1 MTVRQRNLL
10 AMFQAV
16 KNVFNQY
23 GSDLKF
29 IPAYASIMNE
39 FEEQLTQIDAIQQI
53 QLGNTTG
60 TTLLK
65 QQAEKEMID
74 ATVQLAAAMYVYA
87 QIENKPELM
96 EKCKVSPS
104 MLSALSA
111 EKLKT
116 TCSIVQ
122 AEAALL
128 GDALVNYGK
137 SGEDVSH
144 LKTEIDEFATLISA
158 PRAAIV
164 TRSQARQELE
174 ELIDATNDL
183 LRHKADKLME
193 LLKTGQPKVYNTYK
207 AARIIV
213 DLRAGKQVVEEE

>member
-1 MTVRQRNLL
+1 MTARQRNLL
-10 AMFQAV
+10 AMFLAV
-16 KNVFNQY
+16 KNVFSQFATE
-23 GSDLKF
+23 LKT
-29 IPAYASIMNE
+29 IPVFSSAIDQ
-39 FEEQLTQIDAIQQI
+39 FEELLTLIDKAQQI

-87 QIENKPELM
+87 QIENKPDLM

-104 MLSALSA
+104 MLSTLSA

-122 AEAALL
+122 AEASLL
-128 GDALVNYGK
+128 GDALLDFGK
-137 SGEDVSH
+137 SAEDVSH
-144 LKTEIDEFATLISA
+144 LKTEIDEFTALISA

-174 ELIDATNDL
+174 ELIDTANNL

-193 LLKTGQPKVYNTYK
+193 LFVDSQPKAYNTYK

-213 DLRAGKQVVEEE
+213 DLRAGKQLVEEE